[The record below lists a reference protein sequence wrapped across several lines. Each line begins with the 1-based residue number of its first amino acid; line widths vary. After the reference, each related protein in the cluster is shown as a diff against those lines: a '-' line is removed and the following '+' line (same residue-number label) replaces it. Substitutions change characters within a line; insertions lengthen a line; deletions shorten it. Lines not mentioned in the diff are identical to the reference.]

1 MIQCTCLLPYIH
13 RRWIDFFLNSD
24 TSYFDTPAKGPLL
37 LSKRTRFGG
46 QKDAFCKTTKKSIE
60 NDLTTRANN
69 KQLNINN
76 KG

>member
-37 LSKRTRFGG
+37 LSKRTPFVKQRKN
-46 QKDAFCKTTKKSIE
+46 QLKT
-60 NDLTTRANN
+60 L
-69 KQLNINN
+69 
-76 KG
+76 